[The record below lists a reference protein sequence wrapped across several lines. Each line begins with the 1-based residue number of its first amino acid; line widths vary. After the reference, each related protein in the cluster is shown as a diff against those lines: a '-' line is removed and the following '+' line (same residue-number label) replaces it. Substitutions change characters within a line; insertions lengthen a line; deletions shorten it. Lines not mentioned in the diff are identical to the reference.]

1 MKKIFVL
8 PVLLFFITACFETD
22 KNPVSEL
29 SPLYIGSGKNQIAF
43 NVETALSNDEMA
55 TGLMYRKSMPEE
67 NGMIFVFPSPRNTA
81 FWMKNTYIPLDMIF
95 IDENNKISG
104 IVENVPPLSE
114 DLVYS
119 PAKTKAV
126 LELNAGTAKAKNLRK
141 GLIVRHS
148 KLNNL

>member
-22 KNPVSEL
+22 KNPVREL
-29 SPLYIGSGKNQIAF
+29 SPLYIGSGKKQIAF

-95 IDENNKISG
+95 IDKNNKISG

-141 GLIVRHS
+141 GLIVRHN

>member
-1 MKKIFVL
+1 M

-22 KNPVSEL
+22 KNPVREF
-29 SPLYIGSGKNQIAF
+29 SPLYIGSGKKQIAF

-104 IVENVPPLSE
+104 IVENVPSLSE

-141 GLIVRHS
+141 GLIVRHN

>member
-22 KNPVSEL
+22 KNPVREL
-29 SPLYIGSGKNQIAF
+29 SPLYIGRGKNQIAF

-95 IDENNKISG
+95 IDESNKISG
-104 IVENVPPLSE
+104 MVENVPPLSE

-126 LELNAGTAKAKNLRK
+126 LELNAGTVKDKNLRK